1 MAKGFILEHFNS
13 PFNGN
18 NCVAILTLNS
28 QNRKIGIGVPQVWI
42 PTTSIQLTLLTPDGM
57 SRYAEIAYTANN
69 QTVLGVVT
77 SILAKLRSVFGEHIK
92 PISISYCG
100 SIRNLSMRFKV
111 EQLDGERMAI
121 PPYCPMI

>member
-42 PTTSIQLTLLTPDGM
+42 LNADVNPVDAVNTGRM

-77 SILAKLRSVFGEHIK
+77 SIWPSSAQYLE
-92 PISISYCG
+92 SI
-100 SIRNLSMRFKV
+100 
-111 EQLDGERMAI
+111 
-121 PPYCPMI
+121 